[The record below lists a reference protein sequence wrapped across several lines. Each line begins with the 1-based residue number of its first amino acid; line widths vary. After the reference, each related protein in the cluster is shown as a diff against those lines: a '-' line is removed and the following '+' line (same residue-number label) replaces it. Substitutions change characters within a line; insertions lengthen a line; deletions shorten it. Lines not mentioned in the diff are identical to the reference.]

1 MTHPMLKAYLIKTK
15 ARLQVIISLITVY
28 LGIGMIYLIKNNDTK
43 NWRAYATTNNDYFN

>member
-1 MTHPMLKAYLIKTK
+1 MEKN

-43 NWRAYATTNNDYFN
+43 NWRTYATTNNDYN